1 MMDDKEL
8 LELAAK
14 AAGICLHPKESLK
27 HSYGNW
33 GCDTT
38 CGICKKEPCAAPFDP
53 FRNDGEAFRLA
64 SKLNLVVEFGNN
76 MVVHP
81 VEIGGEGTD
90 PLAATRRAIVQAA
103 AYIGMKM
110 P

>member
-14 AAGICLHPKESLK
+14 SAEYKIAFFPCRNK
-27 HSYGNW
+27 HGFS
-33 GCDTT
+33 
-38 CGICKKEPCAAPFDP
+38 CGFIHSKDGGMWNPFD
-53 FRNDGEAFRLA
+53 NDGDAFQLA

-90 PLAATRRAIVQAA
+90 KLAATRRAIVQAA
-103 AYIGMKM
+103 AYIGMQM